1 MIITGIYIMAAFGF
15 YAGMRSLDPDERPG
29 RIEAAL
35 LALAWPG
42 LVAYQAAR
50 QY

>member
-1 MIITGIYIMAAFGF
+1 MTIAWIYIMAVFGF

-29 RIEAAL
+29 RVEAAL
-35 LALAWPG
+35 LALAWPT